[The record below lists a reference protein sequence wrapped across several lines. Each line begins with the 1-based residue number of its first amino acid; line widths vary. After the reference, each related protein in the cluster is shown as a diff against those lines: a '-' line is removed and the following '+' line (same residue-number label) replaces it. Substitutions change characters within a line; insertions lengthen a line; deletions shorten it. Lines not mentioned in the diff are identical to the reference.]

1 MITVELTRAH
11 AGPVAA
17 GHPWV
22 FAQAVARVRGTPE
35 PGDEVQVLDADQRP
49 LGRGLWSPSSA
60 IVVRLL
66 TRDPDRPI
74 DVSLLRERIQNA
86 IAARALFGLPSTD
99 TTGYRLVSSE
109 GDYLPG
115 LTVDRYG
122 DTLVAQ
128 LGTIGMQRRKA
139 TIVQLLAELVAP
151 HTIVEVT
158 SKTAQ
163 EREGFSVQPD
173 VLFGEKGDALVFR
186 ERGLRFSLPP
196 DSMQKTGYYFDQRE
210 HRAAVEL
217 LAKDREVLDVCSYV
231 GGFSLAAA
239 RGGASSV
246 RALDSSQ
253 PAVDVGTKIAQEN
266 GLSQISFQRADARRD
281 LEPMASKGE
290 RFDMVVLDPPKLV
303 PSAKHFE
310 RGRKAYRQLNRY
322 ALALVRP
329 GGVFVTCSCS
339 AGMTEVDF
347 LRTISLAARDA
358 RRELSVFRVGRQGP
372 DHPIPPGFSEGA
384 YLKTVFALVR

>member
-1 MITVELTRAH
+1 MFTVELTRAH
-11 AGPVAA
+11 AGPVVA

-22 FAQAVARVRGTPE
+22 FAQAVSRVRGTPE
-35 PGDEVQVLDADQRP
+35 PGDEVQVLDADQRA

-66 TRDPDRPI
+66 TRDHDRAI
-74 DVSLLRERIQNA
+74 DADLLRERIQNA
-86 IAARALFGLPSTD
+86 IVARAIFGLPSAE
-99 TTGYRLVSSE
+99 TTGYRLINSE

-128 LGTIGMQRRKA
+128 LGTIGMQRRKGLL
-139 TIVQLLAELVAP
+139 VELLAEAVGP
-151 HTIVEVT
+151 RTIVEVT
-158 SKTAQ
+158 GKNTA
-163 EREGFSVQPD
+163 EREGFSVEPA
-173 VLFGEKGDALVFR
+173 VLFGDKGSTLSFR

-210 HRAAVEL
+210 HRSVVEA
-217 LAKDREVLDVCSYV
+217 LAKDRDVIDICSYV
-231 GGFSLAAA
+231 GGFALAAA
-239 RGGASSV
+239 RGGAKRV

-253 PAVDVGTKIAQEN
+253 PALDVGAQIAQEN
-266 GLSQISFQRADARRD
+266 GVSSISFERADARKD
-281 LEPMASKGE
+281 LESISRQGD
-290 RFDMVVLDPPKLV
+290 RFDLVILDPPKLV

-310 RGRKAYRQLNRY
+310 RGRKAYRQINRH
-322 ALALVRP
+322 ALALVRE

-358 RRELSVFRVGRQGP
+358 RRELSIFRVGRQSP

-384 YLKTVFALVR
+384 YLKTVFAVVR